1 MNLTTQKRLAASILK
16 VGLNRVW
23 IDLDYLSKFI
33 SYAELWRIIYMNLT
47 TQKRLAAS
55 ILKVGLNRV
64 WMDPERMEE
73 ISMAITREGVM
84 QLINDGAIKAKPQ
97 KGISSYRS
105 KKIAEQKQ
113 KGKRKGAGS
122 RKGAKK
128 ARTPK
133 KKQWMTTIRA
143 LRKDLKEMREDEI
156 IDATTYRKLYK
167 MAKGGAFRSK
177 SYMRN
182 YARDHDLI
190 KGDE

>member
-23 IDLDYLSKFI
+23 IDPEQIDEVSK
-33 SYAELWRIIYMNLT
+33 
-47 TQKRLAAS
+47 
-55 ILKVGLNRV
+55 
-64 WMDPERMEE
+64 
-73 ISMAITREGVM
+73 AITRSGVK
-84 QLINDGAIKAKPQ
+84 QLINNGAIKAKPE

-105 KKIAEQKQ
+105 KKIAAQKK
-113 KGKRKGAGS
+113 KGRRKGRGS
-122 RKGAKK
+122 IKGAKN

-133 KKQWMTTIRA
+133 KQAWMTTIRA
-143 LRKDLKEMREDEI
+143 LRKDLKEMRDADE

-177 SYMRN
+177 SYMKT

-190 KGDE
+190 K

>member
-1 MNLTTQKRLAASILK
+1 
-16 VGLNRVW
+16 
-23 IDLDYLSKFI
+23 
-33 SYAELWRIIYMNLT
+33 MNLT

-105 KKIAEQKQ
+105 KKIAEQKK
-113 KGKRKGAGS
+113 KGKRKGRGS
-122 RKGAKK
+122 IKGAKK

-177 SYMRN
+177 SYMKT

-190 KGDE
+190 K

>member
-23 IDLDYLSKFI
+23 IDPEQIEEVSK
-33 SYAELWRIIYMNLT
+33 
-47 TQKRLAAS
+47 
-55 ILKVGLNRV
+55 
-64 WMDPERMEE
+64 
-73 ISMAITREGVM
+73 AITREGVK
-84 QLINDGAIKAKPQ
+84 QLINNGAIKAKPE

-105 KKIAEQKQ
+105 KKVAKQ
-113 KGKRKGAGS
+113 KKKGRMKGRGS
-122 RKGAKK
+122 IKGSKN

-133 KKQWMTTIRA
+133 KKSWMTTIRA
-143 LRKDLKEMREDEI
+143 LRKDLKEMRNADE

-177 SYMRN
+177 SYMKT

-190 KGDE
+190 K

>member
-23 IDLDYLSKFI
+23 ID
-33 SYAELWRIIYMNLT
+33 
-47 TQKRLAAS
+47 
-55 ILKVGLNRV
+55 
-64 WMDPERMEE
+64 PERMEE
-73 ISMAITREGVM
+73 VSMAITREGVK

-105 KKIAEQKQ
+105 KKIAEQKA

-143 LRKDLKEMREDEI
+143 LRKDLKEMREEEI